1 MLFSEE
7 EIIHNEVHHPKS
19 LWKDK
24 LISTSPELDQIKIS
38 IDGRTYPHCSIISG
52 QAGSGQLLVGLH
64 IAQSLLCASEN
75 KPCGSCSSCYK
86 VNGMIHPDLNYTF
99 PVIGSG
105 EVCVDHY
112 NEFREIVI
120 RNPYLNIQNWVSQF
134 DGENKQVNINVAEAR
149 SVIKR
154 LSFAPFES
162 NCKVLLIWLP
172 EYLGKESN
180 ILLKLLEE
188 PPGNSFIIMVTEDLK
203 SLLSTVK
210 SRSQL
215 YKLNPL
221 STEEIS
227 NYLVSTKG
235 LSKSKAIE
243 FAIASDSNISLC
255 LDWIE
260 DQSIHTLDLLKLMFQ
275 KAYLGDPLG
284 FLEWIEQM
292 AAMNR
297 DEQKQFFSFL
307 TSVLSLCLKSKL
319 GALEN
324 LNGIEIIEYAE
335 KIAARLDLQVI
346 ENLTDMVDESIFAI
360 QRNANIRILLLDY
373 MIRLSGFIRNS

>member
-7 EIIHNEVHHPKS
+7 EIIHNEVNHPKS

-24 LISTSPELDQIKIS
+24 LISTSPQLDQIKKS

-188 PPGNSFIIMVTEDLK
+188 P
-203 SLLSTVK
+203 
-210 SRSQL
+210 
-215 YKLNPL
+215 
-221 STEEIS
+221 
-227 NYLVSTKG
+227 
-235 LSKSKAIE
+235 
-243 FAIASDSNISLC
+243 
-255 LDWIE
+255 
-260 DQSIHTLDLLKLMFQ
+260 
-275 KAYLGDPLG
+275 
-284 FLEWIEQM
+284 
-292 AAMNR
+292 
-297 DEQKQFFSFL
+297 
-307 TSVLSLCLKSKL
+307 
-319 GALEN
+319 
-324 LNGIEIIEYAE
+324 
-335 KIAARLDLQVI
+335 QVI
-346 ENLTDMVDESIFAI
+346 H
-360 QRNANIRILLLDY
+360 
-373 MIRLSGFIRNS
+373 LS